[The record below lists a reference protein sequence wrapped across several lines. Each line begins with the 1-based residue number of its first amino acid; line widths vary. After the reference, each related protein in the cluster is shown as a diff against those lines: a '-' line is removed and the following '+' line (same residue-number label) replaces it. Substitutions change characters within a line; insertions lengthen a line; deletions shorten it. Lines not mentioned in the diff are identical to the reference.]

1 MRVRR
6 KCERCVLCGGFVSRF
21 TNSGLFTNDCL
32 IRFFCLVFFKLTVR
46 TRIRNRMPRRR
57 RRNAARRACLASR
70 ELSYDAF
77 VSPRTI
83 HRASRYFGHS
93 KIGMVRV

>member
-1 MRVRR
+1 MHEG
-6 KCERCVLCGGFVSRF
+6 KIL
-21 TNSGLFTNDCL
+21 
-32 IRFFCLVFFKLTVR
+32 FFKLTVR

-83 HRASRYFGHS
+83 HRASRYFVSYFGHS